1 MKFRMLFF
9 MLLAFS
15 SIFANNLKLKSSA
28 QIEKTNVYL
37 SDLVELNSLDL
48 STRQEIAKILIMN
61 IDKNVKFQNLS
72 VQQINQILKKQNINK
87 YFISGQLITIYP
99 NNQIISTELIQSTV
113 KDYLLKRFSID
124 ELTEIELVKIPQI
137 KIKDTNYQLFI
148 KNNASQQLNGKMII
162 ALQVKYPNM
171 APEEYPLNL
180 KLYKTYTVYKLKNS
194 KKMSERF
201 VADDLELN
209 YSREL
214 ISNQYN
220 LSYEEILEKVA
231 ATYCPKGKILNTS
244 DVKSEPLVRKTDF
257 VVVNIIGKNFNM
269 KYNAIAKNDAWLGEQ
284 VTLENPDTKRFFN
297 AKVIDKNLV
306 AIYLEGK

>member
-1 MKFRMLFF
+1 MF
-9 MLLAFS
+9 LAFS

>member
-1 MKFRMLFF
+1 MLFF
-9 MLLAFS
+9 MFLAFS

-28 QIEKTNVYL
+28 QIDKSNVYL

-72 VQQINQILKKQNINK
+72 VQQINQILKKQNINN
-87 YFISGQLITIYP
+87 YFITGQLITIYP

-113 KDYLLKRFSID
+113 KDYLLKRFAID
-124 ELTEIELVKIPQI
+124 ELTEIELVKIPEI
-137 KIKDTNYQLFI
+137 KIKDANYQLSI
-148 KNNASQQLNGKMII
+148 KNNSSQQLNGKMII

-244 DVKSEPLVRKTDF
+244 DVKSEPLVRKTDY

-306 AIYLEGK
+306 AIYLEEK

>member
-1 MKFRMLFF
+1 MLFF

>member
-9 MLLAFS
+9 MFLAFS

-28 QIEKTNVYL
+28 QIDKSNVYL

-72 VQQINQILKKQNINK
+72 VQQINQILKKQNINN
-87 YFISGQLITIYP
+87 YFITGQLITIYP

-113 KDYLLKRFSID
+113 KDYLLKRFAID
-124 ELTEIELVKIPQI
+124 ELTEIELVKIPEI
-137 KIKDTNYQLFI
+137 KIKDANYQLSI
-148 KNNASQQLNGKMII
+148 KNNSSQQLNGKMII

-244 DVKSEPLVRKTDF
+244 DVKSE
-257 VVVNIIGKNFNM
+257 
-269 KYNAIAKNDAWLGEQ
+269 
-284 VTLENPDTKRFFN
+284 
-297 AKVIDKNLV
+297 
-306 AIYLEGK
+306 

>member
-1 MKFRMLFF
+1 MF
-9 MLLAFS
+9 LAFS

-28 QIEKTNVYL
+28 QIDKSNVYL

-72 VQQINQILKKQNINK
+72 VQQINQILKKQNINN
-87 YFISGQLITIYP
+87 YFITGQLITIYP

-113 KDYLLKRFSID
+113 KDYLLKRFAID
-124 ELTEIELVKIPQI
+124 ELTEIELVKIPEI
-137 KIKDTNYQLFI
+137 KIKDANYQLSI
-148 KNNASQQLNGKMII
+148 KNNSSQQLNGKMII

-244 DVKSEPLVRKTDF
+244 DVKSEPLVRKTDY

-306 AIYLEGK
+306 AIYLEEKWKLKYYS

>member
-1 MKFRMLFF
+1 MF
-9 MLLAFS
+9 LAFS

-28 QIEKTNVYL
+28 QIDKSNVYL

-72 VQQINQILKKQNINK
+72 VQQINQILKKQNINN
-87 YFISGQLITIYP
+87 YFITGQLITIYP

-113 KDYLLKRFSID
+113 KDYLLKRFAID
-124 ELTEIELVKIPQI
+124 ELTEIELVKIPEI
-137 KIKDTNYQLFI
+137 KIKDANYQLSI
-148 KNNASQQLNGKMII
+148 KNNSSQQLNGKMII

-244 DVKSEPLVRKTDF
+244 DVKSEPLVRKTDY

-306 AIYLEGK
+306 AIYLEEK

>member
-1 MKFRMLFF
+1 MF
-9 MLLAFS
+9 LAFS

-72 VQQINQILKKQNINK
+72 VQQINQILKKQNINN
-87 YFISGQLITIYP
+87 YFITGQLITIYP

>member
-1 MKFRMLFF
+1 